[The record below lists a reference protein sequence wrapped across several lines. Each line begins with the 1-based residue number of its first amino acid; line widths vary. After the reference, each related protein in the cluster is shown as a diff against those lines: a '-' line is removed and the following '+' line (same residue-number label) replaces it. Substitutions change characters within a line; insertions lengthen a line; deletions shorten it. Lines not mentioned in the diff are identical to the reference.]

1 MMFPTTNEEKFLDFM
16 YSYCAIS
23 IYNHIWTIITFNELI
38 KQFFRE
44 STYRYDSKDM
54 YCLRVVSC

>member
-1 MMFPTTNEEKFLDFM
+1 M